1 MGELAALDIE
11 KWKVKQK
18 EQFQKQ
24 LEKLEQHHINTLSD
38 EWNKREKLRG
48 IEYNQ
53 KLERISKL
61 EEELKVSL
69 TELKNRQN
77 TISSKEKELE
87 EKSVRLGN
95 KEERLKTLVEDEKRR
110 SNINVQ
116 SSTKELRAEASRLKT
131 ENSTLANKVKE
142 MEISVTESR
151 NNEKELKKNS
161 SLVDETKAKNEI
173 LTQKVSEIE
182 AKLEQSLKE
191 QLFYKKALENSEMK
205 VQRLVEENNKNKS
218 NQIVEQ
224 KEEIHR
230 LRSEL
235 TLAMHKNEE
244 KLTNLV
250 RLGPNHATSI
260 NEVNL
265 PRSARTMS
273 TSSTTSDANTIIVN
287 EDLIKRPEKSD
298 VDAFKY
304 GKHPATTEKKM
315 IDINDHISMLQKEK
329 SMFLKTKVY
338 SEDDPI
344 VKQLSEKIDS
354 LMRIRT

>member
-1 MGELAALDIE
+1 MG
-11 KWKVKQK
+11 
-18 EQFQKQ
+18 
-24 LEKLEQHHINTLSD
+24 
-38 EWNKREKLRG
+38 
-48 IEYNQ
+48 
-53 KLERISKL
+53 
-61 EEELKVSL
+61 
-69 TELKNRQN
+69 
-77 TISSKEKELE
+77 
-87 EKSVRLGN
+87 
-95 KEERLKTLVEDEKRR
+95 
-110 SNINVQ
+110 
-116 SSTKELRAEASRLKT
+116 
-131 ENSTLANKVKE
+131 E
-142 MEISVTESR
+142 MEISITESG

-205 VQRLVEENNKNKS
+205 IQKLVEENNKNKS

-287 EDLIKRPEKSD
+287 EDLMKRPEKSD

-315 IDINDHISMLQKEK
+315 IDINEHISMLQKEK

-344 VKQLSEKIDS
+344 VKQLSEKMDS
-354 LMRIRT
+354 LM

>member
-1 MGELAALDIE
+1 MR
-11 KWKVKQK
+11 
-18 EQFQKQ
+18 
-24 LEKLEQHHINTLSD
+24 S
-38 EWNKREKLRG
+38 

-61 EEELKVSL
+61 EEELKVNL

-87 EKSVRLGN
+87 EKSVRLDN

-110 SNINVQ
+110 SNTNVQ

-131 ENSTLANKVKE
+131 ENSTLANRVKE

-182 AKLEQSLKE
+182 AKLEQSSKE

-205 VQRLVEENNKNKS
+205 IQKLVEENNKNKS

-250 RLGPNHATSI
+250 RLGPNHVTSL

>member
-1 MGELAALDIE
+1 MR
-11 KWKVKQK
+11 
-18 EQFQKQ
+18 
-24 LEKLEQHHINTLSD
+24 S
-38 EWNKREKLRG
+38 

-61 EEELKVSL
+61 EEELKVNL

-87 EKSVRLGN
+87 EKSVRLDN

-131 ENSTLANKVKE
+131 ENITLANRVKE

-182 AKLEQSLKE
+182 AKLEQSSKE

-205 VQRLVEENNKNKS
+205 IQKLVEENNKNKS

-250 RLGPNHATSI
+250 RLGPNHVTSI
-260 NEVNL
+260 NEVNR
-265 PRSARTMS
+265 PRNARTMS

-304 GKHPATTEKKM
+304 GQHPAMTDKKI
-315 IDINDHISMLQKEK
+315 IDINEHISMLQKEK

-344 VKQLSEKIDS
+344 VKQLSDKIDS
-354 LMRIRT
+354 LLKIRT

>member
-1 MGELAALDIE
+1 MR
-11 KWKVKQK
+11 
-18 EQFQKQ
+18 
-24 LEKLEQHHINTLSD
+24 S
-38 EWNKREKLRG
+38 

-61 EEELKVSL
+61 EEELKVNL

-87 EKSVRLGN
+87 EKSVRLDN

-110 SNINVQ
+110 SNTNVQ

-131 ENSTLANKVKE
+131 ENSTLANRVKE

-182 AKLEQSLKE
+182 AKLEQSSKE

-205 VQRLVEENNKNKS
+205 IQKLVEENNKNKS